1 MSMSNYNTLPEGLP
15 VPQDDGQADHLLG
28 MTMPDVKLVSTAPSD
43 VELASL
49 GSGLSVIYA
58 YPMTGKPGVALPDGW
73 DEIPGARGCTP
84 ESCGFRD
91 HFAELRAAGVQNV
104 FGLSNQDTDYQTE
117 VARRLELPFELLSDE
132 KGELGEALR
141 LPTFTVEGK
150 ALYKRLT
157 MVIRDGRIEKVFYPV
172 FPPDKHAQEV
182 LDWLK
187 SLPNN

>member
-49 GSGLSVIYA
+49 GSGVSVIYA